1 MYWYFYAKVLE
12 KRIIY
17 NSHTIINGIA
27 DGIKIKK
34 IYKTYQK
41 SRWQYNTSIFLDI
54 IFDQNFS
61 SPYSVVKFK
70 RVITNIYISLLF
82 LILVYV
88 KNTVA

>member
-34 IYKTYQK
+34 NIKLIKNLVGNITH
-41 SRWQYNTSIFLDI
+41 QYF
-54 IFDQNFS
+54 
-61 SPYSVVKFK
+61 
-70 RVITNIYISLLF
+70 
-82 LILVYV
+82 
-88 KNTVA
+88 